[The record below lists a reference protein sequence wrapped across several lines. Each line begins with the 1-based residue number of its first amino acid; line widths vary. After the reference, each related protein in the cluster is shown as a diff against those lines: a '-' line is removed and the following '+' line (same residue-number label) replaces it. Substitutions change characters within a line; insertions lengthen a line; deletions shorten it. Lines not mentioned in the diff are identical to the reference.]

1 MALAASAADREVGE
15 LEVAVVVEERVVTA
29 AAGFPSAGK
38 GRNHH
43 IISRG
48 RQTANNAQN

>member
-29 AAGFPSAGK
+29 AAGFPSELLGVGQPAVF
-38 GRNHH
+38 
-43 IISRG
+43 
-48 RQTANNAQN
+48 